1 MADGKRYLGADE
13 FLRDI
18 WRLAAA
24 IRAGGWRP
32 DRLIALWR
40 GGAPV
45 GAAVHEFLKTTGWP
59 VRHSVVKS
67 ASYSGIGENP
77 GDVTFEHADEVLGS
91 LVPGERV
98 LVVDDVFDTGKTA
111 AAVKNILGGLG
122 VELRQAAVYWKPEA
136 NLTSLSPDY
145 FVRRL
150 PNEWIV
156 FPHEMDGLTPDELLE
171 KDPVLAEMAKPYG
184 ELARAAGFEP
194 ATN

>member
-1 MADGKRYLGADE
+1 MADAKRYIGADE

-24 IRAGGWRP
+24 VRAGGWRP

-67 ASYSGIGENP
+67 ASYSGIGENS
-77 GDVTFEHADEVLGS
+77 GDVVFEHADEVFAS
-91 LVPGERV
+91 LSPGEKV

-111 AAVKNILGGLG
+111 AAVSGVLGGLG
-122 VELRQAAVYWKPEA
+122 VEFRQAAVYWKPEA
-136 NLTSLSPDY
+136 NRTSLSPDY
-145 FVRRL
+145 FAKRL

-156 FPHEMDGLTPDELLE
+156 FPHEMDGLTPEEMLE
-171 KDPVLAEMAKPYG
+171 KDPVLAEMAEPY
-184 ELARAAGFEP
+184 R
-194 ATN
+194 

>member
-1 MADGKRYLGADE
+1 MSDVEKLYIGADE

-32 DRLIALWR
+32 DRIVALWR

-45 GAAVHEFLKTTGWP
+45 GAAVHEFLKTSGWP

-67 ASYSGIGENP
+67 VSYSGIGENP
-77 GDVTFEHADEVLGS
+77 GEVVFEHAEGVFGS
-91 LVPGERV
+91 FAPGERV

-111 AAVKNILGGLG
+111 AAVRDAVGALG

-136 NLTSLSPDY
+136 NRTDIAPDY
-145 FVRRL
+145 FARKL

-156 FPHEMDGLTPDELLE
+156 FPHEMEGLTPEE
-171 KDPVLAEMAKPYG
+171 MRRKDPVLAKMVEPY
-184 ELARAAGFEP
+184 
-194 ATN
+194 ATAP

>member
-1 MADGKRYLGADE
+1 MANARRYIGADE
-13 FLRDI
+13 FLHDI
-18 WRLAAA
+18 WRLAAV

-32 DRLIALWR
+32 DRLVALWR

-67 ASYSGIGENP
+67 ASYSGIGENS
-77 GDVTFEHADEVLGS
+77 GEVVFEHAGEVFGS
-91 LVPGERV
+91 LVAGERV

-111 AAVKNILGGLG
+111 AAVKEIVGGLG

-136 NLTSLSPDY
+136 NRTSFLPDY
-145 FVRRL
+145 FACKL

-156 FPHEMDGLTPDELLE
+156 FPHEMDGLTPDEMRE
-171 KDPVLAEMAKPYG
+171 KDPVLAEIVEPYRR
-184 ELARAAGFEP
+184 LARAAGFEP

>member
-1 MADGKRYLGADE
+1 MADAKRYLGADE

-24 IRAGGWRP
+24 IRAETWRP

-77 GDVTFEHADEVLGS
+77 GDVVFEHAEEVFAS
-91 LVPGERV
+91 LSPGERV

-111 AAVKNILGGLG
+111 AAVHDVLGRRGLD
-122 VELRQAAVYWKPEA
+122 LRLAAVYWKPEA
-136 NLTSLSPDY
+136 NQTPFVPDY
-145 FVRRL
+145 FARRL
-150 PNEWIV
+150 PPDWIV
-156 FPHEMDGLTPDELLE
+156 FPHEMDGLKPGEME
-171 KDPVLAEMAKPYG
+171 AKDPFLAELVRQAV
-184 ELARAAGFEP
+184 R
-194 ATN
+194 